1 MGHRSLA
8 LGRLL
13 QFLESLPPSGEGAG
27 QRSPAEREGEGGRA
41 EGRPGCC
48 FSTSEGSPA
57 GRSSRAARLA
67 KAGFSGDERGSGR
80 GRPREASQAAQRER
94 ARAVQGLRPEEINQD
109 PLLPDGRPGACLP
122 VARPVP
128 PA

>member
-13 QFLESLPPSGEGAG
+13 QFLESLPPAGEGAG
-27 QRSPAEREGEGGRA
+27 HRSPAEGGRA

-48 FSTSEGSPA
+48 FSASEGSPA

-67 KAGFSGDERGSGR
+67 KAGFSGDEREEAAGAALVSPAKLRGGSGR
-80 GRPREASQAAQRER
+80 GRFRGSD
-94 ARAVQGLRPEEINQD
+94 LRQ
-109 PLLPDGRPGACLP
+109 
-122 VARPVP
+122 
-128 PA
+128 